1 MRSPFGLKEKDK
13 VLERASKSCQS
24 FLDLRGQNITS
35 VPREVLTK
43 PLILNL
49 RVLELSYNGLQSIPR
64 EICYLV
70 CLEELY
76 LGKND
81 LKTLPSDFDKLSTL
95 KKLSLVHNGFQ
106 EIPFCLSHLLLL
118 EWLNFSGNVIEI
130 IPPWLLCLP
139 HLRHLYILYN
149 LIENI
154 PREVYIHGIE
164 KMRKYFRI
172 KTMMRVES
180 EGADLNYHLLLSPA
194 TKSLPSCKEKL
205 CTRHQCSCK
214 CDQDLLSYH
223 PVIECKSLPKEVPP
237 ASSSK
242 CLSNDLFNTAVPS
255 SETPLSLG
263 YSDRHQHT
271 VSGLMESQLN
281 QLNLIKEQREKI
293 LLRQEIRKL
302 NIDYLQQKK
311 NQHHPENVSFSRR
324 KLDFSLDLENLGKR
338 RRCMTTSEYGTCSS
352 FTNSADVAMHLPLLR
367 KDSFL
372 SYQSISDDAV
382 NNNKALRIRNLWSDG
397 SSSCLSGISD
407 DDYNVDSKVESLTD
421 RCRHITLGNI
431 CVIIPEENLTGHLQ
445 CEFTLDVVEDVSLHP
460 KLGHLQVVASE
471 VIEMEPHGARFY
483 EDDPAIISLPYDV
496 KVGKND
502 HVLCLCSDTG
512 VGQRVKWDR
521 MSPKDYNVFASHV
534 EIKAYHFSLFAIV
547 VSKGYPEARKT
558 IRAGVGGC
566 LYVSEVPG
574 VEVLFPETS
583 LLYDIEAS
591 IKVLYADEPYNVDHS
606 DPDALAL
613 AAPIVK
619 FGPHGCVFNPDTY
632 DFVTVRLPLPDGK
645 EIQERYELQDR
656 QLTFW
661 CSSTVE
667 GEELNWEQ
675 FQPKFMHIDNDNDNL
690 CSVYFS
696 VEHFSYFR
704 VLWDI
709 IDSVLWEAKLGVS
722 SLIPLFHFNVSF
734 QALMSEISSIGGR
747 FGICVVCYRFGKPL
761 EGIGNFPLLVGKCIA
776 PKMLSTGKLKIR

>member
-1 MRSPFGLKEKDK
+1 MRSPFGRKEKDK

-81 LKTLPSDFDKLSTL
+81 LKTLPRDFGKLSTL

-106 EIPFCLSHLLLL
+106 EIPFCLSHLPLL

-130 IPPWLLCLP
+130 IPPWLLSLP

-149 LIENI
+149 LVENI

-180 EGADLNYHLLLSPA
+180 EGADLNYHLLLSP
-194 TKSLPSCKEKL
+194 TRKSLPSCKVKL
-205 CTRHQCSCK
+205 RTRHPHSCD
-214 CDQDLLSYH
+214 CDQDLLPYH
-223 PVIECKSLPKEVPP
+223 PVTESKSLPNEVPP
-237 ASSSK
+237 ASISK
-242 CLSNDLFNTAVPS
+242 CLSNDLFNPAVPP
-255 SETPLSLG
+255 SESPLGPG
-263 YSDRHQHT
+263 YSDQHQHT
-271 VSGLMESQLN
+271 VSGLMASQLN

-311 NQHHPENVSFSRR
+311 NQHQPEKVLFSRR

-338 RRCMTTSEYGTCSS
+338 HRCMTTSEYGTCSS
-352 FTNSADVAMHLPLLR
+352 FTESADMAMHSPLLR

-382 NNNKALRIRNLWSDG
+382 NNNEALRIRNLSSDDN
-397 SSSCLSGISD
+397 SSCLSDISD
-407 DDYNVDSKVESLTD
+407 DHYDVDSEVESLPD
-421 RCRHITLGNI
+421 RRRHITLGDI
-431 CVIIPEENLTGHLQ
+431 CVIIPEENLSGYLQ
-445 CEFTLDVVEDVSLHP
+445 SEFTLDVVEDVSLHP

-471 VIEMEPHGARFY
+471 VIVMEPHGARFY
-483 EDDPAIISLPYDV
+483 EDDPAVISLPYDV

-502 HVLCLCSDTG
+502 HVICLCSDTG

-521 MSPKDYNVFASHV
+521 MSPEDYNVFASHV
-534 EIKAYHFSLFAIV
+534 EIKAYHFSLFAVV
-547 VSKGYPEARKT
+547 VSKGYPEACKT

-583 LLYDIEAS
+583 LVYDIEAS

-606 DPDALAL
+606 DADALAL
-613 AAPIVK
+613 AAPVVK
-619 FGPHGCVFNPDTY
+619 LGPHGCVFNPDTY

-645 EIQERYELQDR
+645 EIQERYGDR

-667 GEELNWEQ
+667 GEELTWEQ

-696 VEHFSYFR
+696 VGHFSFFR

>member
-1 MRSPFGLKEKDK
+1 MRSPFGHKEKDK

-49 RVLELSYNGLQSIPR
+49 RILELSYNGLQSIPR

-81 LKTLPSDFDKLSTL
+81 LKTLPRDFDKLSTL

-164 KMRKYFRI
+164 KMCKYFRI
-172 KTMMRVES
+172 KTMMKVES
-180 EGADLNYHLLLSPA
+180 KGADLNYQLLLSP
-194 TKSLPSCKEKL
+194 TRKSLPSCKVKL
-205 CTRHQCSCK
+205 CTRHQGSCK
-214 CDQDLLSYH
+214 CDQDLSHH
-223 PVIECKSLPKEVPP
+223 PGTESKSLPKEVPP
-237 ASSSK
+237 ASISE
-242 CLSNDLFNTAVPS
+242 CLSKNDLFNPAVPS
-255 SETPLSLG
+255 SESPLGPG
-263 YSDRHQHT
+263 YLDQHQHT
-271 VSGLMESQLN
+271 VSGLMASQLN

-311 NQHHPENVSFSRR
+311 NQHQPEKVSFSRR

-352 FTNSADVAMHLPLLR
+352 FTESADMAMHLPLLR

-372 SYQSISDDAV
+372 SYQSMSDDAV
-382 NNNKALRIRNLWSDG
+382 NNNKALRIRNLSSDD
-397 SSSCLSGISD
+397 SSSCLSDISD
-407 DDYNVDSKVESLTD
+407 DDYDVDSEVESLPD
-421 RCRHITLGNI
+421 RRRHITLGDI
-431 CVIIPEENLTGHLQ
+431 CVIIPEENLSGYLQ
-445 CEFTLDVVEDVSLHP
+445 HEFTLDVVEDVSLHP
-460 KLGHLQVVASE
+460 KLGHLHVVASE

-483 EDDPAIISLPYDV
+483 EDDPAVISLPCDV

-502 HVLCLCSDTG
+502 HVICLCSDTG
-512 VGQRVKWDR
+512 VGQRVKWER

-534 EIKAYHFSLFAIV
+534 EIKAYHFSLFAVV

-591 IKVLYADEPYNVDHS
+591 IKVLYADKPYNVDHS
-606 DPDALAL
+606 DADALAL
-613 AAPIVK
+613 ATPVVK
-619 FGPHGCVFNPDTY
+619 LGPHGCVFNPDTH

-645 EIQERYELQDR
+645 EIQERYGDR
-656 QLTFW
+656 QLTFI
-661 CSSTVE
+661 CGAFLILQS
-667 GEELNWEQ
+667 
-675 FQPKFMHIDNDNDNL
+675 FMGH
-690 CSVYFS
+690 
-696 VEHFSYFR
+696 H
-704 VLWDI
+704 
-709 IDSVLWEAKLGVS
+709 
-722 SLIPLFHFNVSF
+722 
-734 QALMSEISSIGGR
+734 
-747 FGICVVCYRFGKPL
+747 
-761 EGIGNFPLLVGKCIA
+761 
-776 PKMLSTGKLKIR
+776 